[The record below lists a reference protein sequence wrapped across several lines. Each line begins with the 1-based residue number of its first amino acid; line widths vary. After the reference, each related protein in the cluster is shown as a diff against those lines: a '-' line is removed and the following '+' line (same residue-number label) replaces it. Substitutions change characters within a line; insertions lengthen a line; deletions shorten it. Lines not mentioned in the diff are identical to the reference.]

1 MKRGNF
7 RLHPTGPLRLSEG
20 CIMVVTPDAFDG
32 LQKYIRSQGLT
43 TTVPDTTM
51 KAYGTVEV
59 K

>member
-1 MKRGNF
+1 
-7 RLHPTGPLRLSEG
+7 
-20 CIMVVTPDAFDG
+20 MVVTPDAFDG